1 MQRKLVLT
9 SALFAGLS
17 AATYLTCASGAG
29 ATAEAA
35 GPAPGALQ
43 IVDRGGKPGA
53 FCPLKHTD
61 VSAEVSG
68 FLARV
73 TVTQQF
79 ENPSADPVEAV
90 YTFPLPSEAAV
101 DRMTMKVGDRVVTG
115 KIKRREEARAI
126 YDAAR
131 DAGQV
136 ASLLDQERPNI
147 FTQSVANIMPGEQ
160 VDIEISYVETLAYE
174 DGSYKFVFPMVVG
187 PRYVP
192 GNPTGKKG
200 GGWSPDT
207 DKVPDASRITPNV
220 AAPGTR
226 AGHDISLKVTLDTGV
241 PVMDLRST
249 LHDVDVQRTSD
260 HTAVVALKDQAVIPN
275 RDFILTYDVAGGKIE
290 DAVLTHRDERGGFF
304 TLILQPPDR
313 VAAED
318 VAPRELVFVLD
329 TSGSMEGFPIEKAK
343 ETMDLAFAALRPQDT
358 FHLIT
363 FAGDT
368 FVLFP
373 EPVAASRENL
383 AKAQAF
389 LRSRSGGGGT
399 EMMTAIRT
407 ALEPSDKQDH
417 VRIVC
422 FMTDGYVGNDMQ
434 ILDEI
439 QKHPNARVFSFGIG
453 DSVNRFLLDK
463 MAEEGRGEVEY
474 VTLKDDGSAAA
485 RRFAERVQN
494 PLLTDISVDWAG
506 LQVSDVYPARIPDVF
521 SSKPIVITGRYANAG
536 KATIR
541 VRGRQ
546 AGRDVEREI
555 ALDLPEREPDHDV
568 IATLWARR
576 KIDAVMSQD
585 WAGAQTGAPR
595 VDVREGVTKLGLD
608 FGLMTQYTSFVAVEE
623 MVVNEG
629 GQQRHVEVPV
639 EMPEGVSYEGVFGGE
654 ADKNQMAVG
663 GAGRARPMMKTSRI
677 GGYAAAPK
685 PVAQPASTVA
695 TEEKDVDE
703 VSVDAPPPPPH
714 IAKLD
719 PALVAVVERVKK
731 HAAAGPDEGAFVA
744 DGKAELQVWL
754 TDTSEATIEKL
765 RKLGFEVVLAP
776 KSAKMVVG
784 RISVDKLEALAKLAE
799 VRYVTPN
806 RS

>member
-1 MQRKLVLT
+1 
-9 SALFAGLS
+9 
-17 AATYLTCASGAG
+17 
-29 ATAEAA
+29 
-35 GPAPGALQ
+35 
-43 IVDRGGKPGA
+43 
-53 FCPLKHTD
+53 
-61 VSAEVSG
+61 
-68 FLARV
+68 
-73 TVTQQF
+73 
-79 ENPSADPVEAV
+79 
-90 YTFPLPSEAAV
+90 
-101 DRMTMKVGDRVVTG
+101 
-115 KIKRREEARAI
+115 
-126 YDAAR
+126 
-131 DAGQV
+131 
-136 ASLLDQERPNI
+136 
-147 FTQSVANIMPGEQ
+147 
-160 VDIEISYVETLAYE
+160 
-174 DGSYKFVFPMVVG
+174 
-187 PRYVP
+187 
-192 GNPTGKKG
+192 
-200 GGWSPDT
+200 
-207 DKVPDASRITPNV
+207 
-220 AAPGTR
+220 
-226 AGHDISLKVTLDTGV
+226 
-241 PVMDLRST
+241 
-249 LHDVDVQRTSD
+249 
-260 HTAVVALKDQAVIPN
+260 
-275 RDFILTYDVAGGKIE
+275 
-290 DAVLTHRDERGGFF
+290 
-304 TLILQPPDR
+304 
-313 VAAED
+313 
-318 VAPRELVFVLD
+318 
-329 TSGSMEGFPIEKAK
+329 
-343 ETMDLAFAALRPQDT
+343 
-358 FHLIT
+358 
-363 FAGDT
+363 
-368 FVLFP
+368 
-373 EPVAASRENL
+373 
-383 AKAQAF
+383 
-389 LRSRSGGGGT
+389 
-399 EMMTAIRT
+399 
-407 ALEPSDKQDH
+407 
-417 VRIVC
+417 
-422 FMTDGYVGNDMQ
+422 
-434 ILDEI
+434 
-439 QKHPNARVFSFGIG
+439 
-453 DSVNRFLLDK
+453 
-463 MAEEGRGEVEY
+463 
-474 VTLKDDGSAAA
+474 
-485 RRFAERVQN
+485 
-494 PLLTDISVDWAG
+494 
-506 LQVSDVYPARIPDVF
+506 VSDVYPARIPDVF

-639 EMPEGVSYEGVFGGE
+639 EVPEGVSYEGVFGGE

-677 GGYAAAPK
+677 GGYVAAPK
-685 PVAQPASTVA
+685 PVAQPTSTVA